1 MREKEEKEFQ
11 LMIEI
16 EEEKRKQQEYASEQV
31 RKVKVS
37 SVLFHDLLICSLF
50 APKGMRVNMNKTK
63 VMYKWRT
70 SDGVAE
76 GC

>member
-37 SVLFHDLLICSLF
+37 SVLFHDLLICSYL
-50 APKGMRVNMNKTK
+50 
-63 VMYKWRT
+63 
-70 SDGVAE
+70 
-76 GC
+76 